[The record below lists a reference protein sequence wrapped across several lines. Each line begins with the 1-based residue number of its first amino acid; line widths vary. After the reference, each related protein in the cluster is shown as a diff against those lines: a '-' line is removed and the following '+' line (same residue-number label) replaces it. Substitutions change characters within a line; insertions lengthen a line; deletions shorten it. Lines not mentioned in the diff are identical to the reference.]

1 MENILPRK
9 YIEDYLNRDI
19 KLINTIDKE
28 KLEKI
33 INLIEEVVRNKKT
46 IFVAGNGG
54 SAATG
59 AHLVEDLQKLNLG
72 KHPQA
77 KKERVKVIN
86 LTDNIP
92 LMTAW
97 ANDEGFQYIFSEP
110 LKNLGEAG
118 DLIILITGSGNSK
131 NILEAAR
138 AAKEL
143 GIKSVGLLG
152 FDGGQAKELVDE
164 YLIIPDNCYAYIED
178 LHMVL
183 IHLIANYLSDKLLV
197 ERG

>member
-1 MENILPRK
+1 MDERNLQQFINN
-9 YIEDYLNRDI
+9 YLNRDI
-19 KLINTIDKE
+19 NLINAIDKE

-33 INLIEEVVRNKKT
+33 IKLIEEAVRNKKT

-59 AHLVEDLQKLNLG
+59 AHLVEDFQKLNLG

-77 KKERVKVIN
+77 KKERVKAIC

-97 ANDEGFQYIFSEP
+97 ANDEGFEYIFSEP

-131 NILEAAR
+131 NILEAAKV
-138 AAKEL
+138 AKEL
-143 GIKSVGLLG
+143 NIKTVGLLG
-152 FDGGQAKELVDE
+152 FDGGQAKDLVDE
-164 YLIIPDNCYAYIED
+164 YLIVSDNGYAYVED
-178 LHMVL
+178 LHMIL
-183 IHLIANYLSDKLLV
+183 IHLIANYFSDKLLS
-197 ERG
+197 ERS

>member
-1 MENILPRK
+1 MNGITPKE
-9 YIEDYLNRDI
+9 YINSYFTRDI
-19 KLINTIDKE
+19 QLINAVDQE
-28 KLEKI
+28 KLAKI
-33 INLIEEVVRNKKT
+33 INFIEEVVRNKKT

-59 AHLVEDLQKLNLG
+59 AHLVEDFQKLNLG

-77 KKERVKVIN
+77 KKERVKVIC

-110 LKNLGEAG
+110 LKNMGDAG
-118 DLIILITGSGNSK
+118 DLIILITGSGNSV
-131 NILEAAR
+131 NILEAAK

-143 GIKSVGLLG
+143 NIKTVALLG
-152 FDGGQAKELVDE
+152 FDGGQAKDLVDE
-164 YLIIPDNCYAYIED
+164 YLIVPDSCYAYVED
-178 LHMVL
+178 LHMIL
-183 IHLIANYLSDKLLV
+183 IHLIANYFSDKLLA